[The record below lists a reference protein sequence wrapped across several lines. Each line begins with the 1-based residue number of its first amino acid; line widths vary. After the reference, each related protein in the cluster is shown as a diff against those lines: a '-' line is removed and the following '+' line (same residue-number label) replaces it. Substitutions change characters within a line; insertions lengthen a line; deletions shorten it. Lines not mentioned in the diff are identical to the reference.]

1 MTASSFSNEQNSTS
15 FAADCAD
22 LIEFLRARDGQSQV
36 QALGRILKPFGF
48 QSLIL
53 YRPLFSDWESWSE
66 DAAPAPRIS
75 PEEMNQIQEI
85 LKNCDLYIK
94 NGELWTS
101 LQTQPETLL
110 YWRREEKEWKETE
123 LTFIRQLRQY
133 TAAYSSSLDNRQNEI
148 RFFHEIMNQIP
159 THLWIADAQTH

>member
-1 MTASSFSNEQNSTS
+1 MTASSFSNEQNSTP

-36 QALGRILKPFGF
+36 QALSRILKPFGF
-48 QSLIL
+48 QTLTL
-53 YRPLFSDWESWSE
+53 YRLLFSDWESWSE
-66 DAAPAPRIS
+66 DPAPAPKIS

-94 NGELWTS
+94 NGELGTS

-110 YWRREEKEWKETE
+110 EWRREEEEWKETD
-123 LTFIRQLRQY
+123 LTIIRQLRQ
-133 TAAYSSSLDNRQNEI
+133 
-148 RFFHEIMNQIP
+148 
-159 THLWIADAQTH
+159 